1 MRSAALPSL
10 ALLVVAALAGCTPG
24 GLAPA
29 PQPSTTPPASAAPTA
44 TPTPEP
50 ADASAHRP
58 VLLATLAASNA
69 LAVVDQDAAEPL
81 LDRIEV
87 GRAPW
92 GVATHDGTAFV
103 STAEGLAIVD
113 LAAGSRTALVPYLH
127 QPAGVAFGE
136 YRDGG
141 LGIAV
146 APDGERV
153 YVAVHRWPDPAWLE
167 VYDVDDGVFVAS
179 ADVGVRPFDVLA
191 DPSGDWV
198 ATIDHDSYTVS
209 LVDPDGIAVRAIEIA
224 PFGNLGLAGWEKPH
238 YASIAADGRIAL
250 PFQGVVTV
258 LLDPA
263 TGETERIETTA
274 NSHQH
279 GTATAPDGT
288 LVTAG
293 TGAFGTATGGPN
305 LAFLDPATGD
315 ERVIAL
321 ERPHE
326 TVAIWQPEEDGAWQ
340 AVLAGGYTRDGWWDG
355 LTIVDA
361 ASGEVRELPLTGRP
375 QHLITAELPQD

>member
-1 MRSAALPSL
+1 MRFAALPSL

-141 LGIAV
+141 LGTRGA
-146 APDGERV
+146 APTSFNSDLDSGFLRT
-153 YVAVHRWPDPAWLE
+153 
-167 VYDVDDGVFVAS
+167 GMF
-179 ADVGVRPFDVLA
+179 ADVPADDVVIEKA
-191 DPSGDWV
+191 E
-198 ATIDHDSYTVS
+198 
-209 LVDPDGIAVRAIEIA
+209 AV
-224 PFGNLGLAGWEKPH
+224 
-238 YASIAADGRIAL
+238 
-250 PFQGVVTV
+250 
-258 LLDPA
+258 
-263 TGETERIETTA
+263 
-274 NSHQH
+274 
-279 GTATAPDGT
+279 
-288 LVTAG
+288 
-293 TGAFGTATGGPN
+293 
-305 LAFLDPATGD
+305 
-315 ERVIAL
+315 
-321 ERPHE
+321 
-326 TVAIWQPEEDGAWQ
+326 
-340 AVLAGGYTRDGWWDG
+340 
-355 LTIVDA
+355 
-361 ASGEVRELPLTGRP
+361 
-375 QHLITAELPQD
+375 